1 MNKENIDITNVI
13 LKTNRLVL
21 RTFKLTDLDDFYEYA
36 SVEGVGEMTGWK
48 HHENKETSLEILNLF
63 IKEKKTFAFV
73 YDNKVIGSLGI
84 AKYNEDVLKKFESKL
99 GRELGFF
106 YQNSILAN
114 KSFALSSKSP
124 IK

>member
-1 MNKENIDITNVI
+1 
-13 LKTNRLVL
+13 
-21 RTFKLTDLDDFYEYA
+21 
-36 SVEGVGEMTGWK
+36 MTGLK
-48 HHENKETSLEILNLF
+48 HHKNKETSLEILNLF

-99 GRELGFF
+99 GRELFF